1 MKEMHFCVNQ
11 HVSVKTCFHDP
22 VLFHGKN
29 SLNLLIFL
37 GIFDTEMVTE
47 ALNGNNDTPT
57 YEIKTAP
64 EDEDSVDID
73 TKNEI
78 GTNPE
83 YEYYY
88 VYYDEDGNV
97 VEKSPPK
104 VIESA
109 VLNGDK
115 VQEIPLVSSTTS
127 STTTKMR
134 SRT

>member
-1 MKEMHFCVNQ
+1 MYVIQ
-11 HVSVKTCFHDP
+11 HVSVKTCFHDL

-78 GTNPE
+78 GTNPRPCQI
-83 YEYYY
+83 
-88 VYYDEDGNV
+88 
-97 VEKSPPK
+97 K
-104 VIESA
+104 
-109 VLNGDK
+109 L
-115 VQEIPLVSSTTS
+115 TS
-127 STTTKMR
+127 GICI
-134 SRT
+134 